1 MTALRDIA
9 IAFLSVLVLRLV
21 VVRLLPKSLGWKRS
35 AIAYGGLIALVGIS
49 LLVLALSEMPL
60 YGFDKTYPRHL
71 AGYWAMW
78 IGVLGA
84 VGIPIVAL
92 LDTVTALLKGWLRR
106 QPWLTP
112 PRTR

>member
-9 IAFLSVLVLRLV
+9 IAFLSVLALRLV

-35 AIAYGGLIALVGIS
+35 AIAYGGLIAMVAIS

-60 YGFDKTYPRHL
+60 YGFDNTNPRHL

-78 IGVLGA
+78 TGVLGA

-92 LDTVTALLKGWLRR
+92 LDTVTAFLKGWLRR
-106 QPWLTP
+106 
-112 PRTR
+112 